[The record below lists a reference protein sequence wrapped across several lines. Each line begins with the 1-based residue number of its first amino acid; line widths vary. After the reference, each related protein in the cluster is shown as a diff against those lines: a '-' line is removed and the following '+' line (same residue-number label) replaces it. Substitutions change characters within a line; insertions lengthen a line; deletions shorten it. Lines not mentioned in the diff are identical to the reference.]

1 MKGQYT
7 SKSAGQL
14 TKEAREAIIRR
25 KQQLQEK
32 RSKRCRNTQ
41 ETTNKK
47 EDASRKR
54 KEQIKE
60 RKDVK
65 RARTNASDN
74 ELESN
79 IIEITSSTTSGSYY
93 STIWN
98 FRKPTYRCEH
108 CNAILWC
115 EERLNSHRGTK
126 KPSFGICCK
135 QGKIDLPK
143 MAHPPPY
150 LAGLLTGEGSDA
162 TNFRENIRS
171 YNSMFSFTSMG
182 GAVDK
187 EINKGKGPYVFRLHG
202 QNYHHIGTLLPEEG
216 NKPRF
221 AQLYIYQTENEVQ
234 NRIDASRCNDK
245 KTTVDPAIVK
255 ELQEMLDENNILA
268 KSFRMARDRFK
279 EEDYHDYTL
288 RILGKRNGTHNLPS
302 ASEVAA
308 LVVRDPTAESEG
320 RDIVVEYKNME
331 PHRISEIHPKLMSMQ
346 YPLLFSYGEDDFK
359 LEIPYKRTKEGDK
372 SRKYVTMLDYYAY
385 YLQQRPDQGMSLLTS
400 RHLSL
405 QFWVDVYTCIEQ
417 NRLNW
422 IRNNQGKLRTE
433 LYSGLQDAIERGDT
447 RTE

>member
-1 MKGQYT
+1 MKGQCA

-25 KQQLQEK
+25 KQQLQQK
-32 RSKRCRNTQ
+32 RSKRCRNTH
-41 ETTNKK
+41 ETTDKTE

-79 IIEITSSTTSGSYY
+79 IIERTSSTTSRSYY

-98 FRKPTYRCEH
+98 FGKPTYRCEH

-143 MAHPPPY
+143 IAYPPPY

-182 GAVDK
+182 GIVDK

-234 NRIDASRCNDK
+234 NRIDASRCNDNK
-245 KTTVDPAIVK
+245 STVDPAIVK
-255 ELQEMLDENNILA
+255 ELQ
-268 KSFRMARDRFK
+268 
-279 EEDYHDYTL
+279 
-288 RILGKRNGTHNLPS
+288 
-302 ASEVAA
+302 
-308 LVVRDPTAESEG
+308 
-320 RDIVVEYKNME
+320 KN
-331 PHRISEIHPKLMSMQ
+331 
-346 YPLLFSYGEDDFK
+346 
-359 LEIPYKRTKEGDK
+359 
-372 SRKYVTMLDYYAY
+372 A
-385 YLQQRPDQGMSLLTS
+385 
-400 RHLSL
+400 
-405 QFWVDVYTCIEQ
+405 
-417 NRLNW
+417 
-422 IRNNQGKLRTE
+422 
-433 LYSGLQDAIERGDT
+433 
-447 RTE
+447 